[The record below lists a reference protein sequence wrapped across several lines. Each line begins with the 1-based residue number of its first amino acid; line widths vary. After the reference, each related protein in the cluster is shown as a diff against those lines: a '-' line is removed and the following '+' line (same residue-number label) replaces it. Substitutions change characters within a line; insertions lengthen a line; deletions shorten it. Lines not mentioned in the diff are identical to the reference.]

1 MKLKHSSLKENQVTL
16 SYSGVKW
23 AKVAE
28 RSSTYDLTQKIHN
41 PQPKKIFYYKI
52 IALPSLLS
60 L

>member
-41 PQPKKIFYYKI
+41 PQPKKSFITK
-52 IALPSLLS
+52 
-60 L
+60 